1 MTKVLDHP
9 PLRAIARFLEMPPV
23 PTLASSGTERD
34 SLSIAIDLEAVLANA
49 CEDLDALPL
58 QTPTAIQ
65 RAALLSAWAG
75 QRLLPYPSDRDALQ
89 QLVGW
94 MQQRVLASTHL
105 DSTFHDRTRL
115 QNFRRACDHF
125 HRVRLLLISPANCP
139 AELLRI
145 RHLLADFSVYLAFAT
160 YASIRSPLEELDP
173 ETQSGGPTG

>member
-1 MTKVLDHP
+1 MIKVLDHP
-9 PLRAIARFLEMPPV
+9 PIRALARFLEMPPA
-23 PTLASSGTERD
+23 PALASSTAERD
-34 SLSIAIDLEAVLANA
+34 SLSISIDLEAVLANA

-65 RAALLSAWAG
+65 RAALVGAWAG
-75 QRLLPYPSDRDALQ
+75 QHLLPYPSDRDALQ

-105 DSTFHDRTRL
+105 DSTFHERTRL

-125 HRVRLLLISPANCP
+125 HRVRRLITSPANSP

-160 YASIRSPLEELDP
+160 YASIPSPLEDLDP
-173 ETQSGGPTG
+173 EILLGGSTG

>member
-1 MTKVLDHP
+1 MNVLNHP
-9 PLRAIARFLEMPPV
+9 PLRAVARFLEMPPA
-23 PTLASSGTERD
+23 PTMASSGLHPAERD
-34 SLSIAIDLEAVLANA
+34 SLSIAIDLETVLAQA

-65 RAALLSAWAG
+65 RAALVGAWAG

-105 DSTFHDRTRL
+105 DSTFHDRTPL
-115 QNFRRACDHF
+115 QHFRRACDHF
-125 HRVRLLLISPANCP
+125 YQVRRLITLPASSP

-145 RHLLADFSVYLAFAT
+145 RHLLADLSVYLTFAT
-160 YASIRSPLEELDP
+160 YAPSPSPLDLEP
-173 ETQSGGPTG
+173 ETQ